1 MKMVGE
7 VHDLGQCLL
16 EMMANLSLL
25 QGKEADRH
33 RIINI
38 CSLALTKV
46 VCKPPYMNYSWEW
59 LSSGVTLSSITI
71 IQYLAPGLCSL

>member
-1 MKMVGE
+1 MKIVGE
-7 VHDLGQCLL
+7 VHEMGECIL

-38 CSLALTKV
+38 CSLVLIKCCAKLLT
-46 VCKPPYMNYSWEW
+46 
-59 LSSGVTLSSITI
+59 
-71 IQYLAPGLCSL
+71 